1 MGLIKWK
8 DINEMLSIKDEI
20 ERLLDN
26 MFQNTTFHSWE
37 ERYALVSSGM
47 TTPQLNVSQKGE
59 DTVVQVNLPG
69 FEKGDIKV
77 SVSGNL
83 LAIGSELNREREFRG
98 ADAYRYQRSHGS
110 FCNVMELPAGVDVS
124 RIKATFKDNILEV
137 VLPKIGSSISD
148 RVQVQIDKDIPL
160 SQNNLPDKR
169 EGI

>member
-8 DINEMLSIKDEI
+8 DINEMLSIKDEM
-20 ERLLDN
+20 ERLLDS

-47 TTPQLNVSQKGE
+47 PAPQLNVSHRGE

-98 ADAYRYQRSHGS
+98 DDAYRYQRSHGS
-110 FCNVMELPAGVDVS
+110 FCNVMELPKGVDVS
-124 RIKATFKDNILEV
+124 RIKATIKDNMLEV
-137 VLPKIGSSISD
+137 VLPKAGSERSNE
-148 RVQVQIDKDIPL
+148 VKVQIENQITVPK
-160 SQNNLPDKR
+160 SELPDKQR
-169 EGI
+169 